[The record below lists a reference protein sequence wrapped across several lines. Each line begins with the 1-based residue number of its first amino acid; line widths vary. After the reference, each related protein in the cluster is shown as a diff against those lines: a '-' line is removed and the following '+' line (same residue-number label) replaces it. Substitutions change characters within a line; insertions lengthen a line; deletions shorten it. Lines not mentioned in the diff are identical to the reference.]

1 MPTEQQIFR
10 RRRALAVIALAL
22 VISIFWGVSQLFSG
36 QSASDVIDT
45 GDASMDISSVEDCA
59 PGVVAVEV
67 MVGRINATNE
77 DGSQNRET
85 LNNFEV
91 GTLPALWY
99 QITNRGTV
107 DCGFNVGPRVTF
119 FTISSGDQ
127 TFWSSKD
134 CNREGLQDSM
144 VVLKSSET
152 LEAIA
157 SEWERSYS
165 SANGCGLE
173 GNDAVPSD
181 GATYKIRVE
190 VGGVLSEEKRFVL
203 N

>member
-1 MPTEQQIFR
+1 VPTEQQIFR

>member
-144 VVLKSSET
+144 VVLKSGET

-173 GNDAVPSD
+173 GNDAVPAD